1 MAIDTLLEIK
11 EHRRQAL
18 SLLCTFV
25 RFQPPHLHQVVRTS
39 LIDHLLQ
46 CLMIDTSTTVVS
58 LALLSLVMFLP
69 HIPSS
74 LVPYLP
80 RLFVVYSRLLCWD
93 RYYGPCGDGT
103 GPAREAAAPEGGEGD
118 ATGGDDDDDDDNDDD
133 DGDDDEYD
141 DDENLDGDNDRAAA
155 SASAA
160 AAPSASWAYTDSRW
174 DKLQSSFNVAD
185 ATIRDLTPYYSFLYG
200 LYPENFMGFIRK
212 PNRYLR
218 NARFPGL
225 DRLDLDQ
232 DVIRQRTERYRRV
245 HLLHPNFYNTTVENE
260 LSDLS
265 RFMQCEPSDI
275 VAQCMELCVS
285 TAPPPLIPRAEV
297 PTSQPLA
304 SKAHVA
310 TEDIPAG
317 PQLLGKGAADEGDE
331 DDDEND
337 DDDDDKDDDN
347 DNDDE
352 DEDEDEDATAKRKKK
367 TTTTTTTTVKEKS
380 SPGDKA
386 SAEAG
391 TIDSQAVDVATGR
404 PFGLRKESQHG
415 ISRAS
420 NEMMTTA
427 TTTTTPAAEDSPTLP
442 STVVPPPRDGHV
454 REMLQAHGLLR
465 SLFQAPQAEPT
476 PATVYDTP
484 PTTMTTGDAPA
495 VIARLGAYLNSLANM
510 PDRAPTI
517 RPGST
522 DVPKDMALLQREV
535 LLLRNDLNFE
545 RFLKEQHLSHIGQL
559 QRKHIHEATAESDTQ
574 NLIRTN
580 RALKFRAEEAR
591 RAYSS
596 LQKET
601 MAGRNHSKK
610 WENELNGRTRSLRE
624 QQKRWETEEQRL
636 RQELHLT
643 QDAAKR
649 LRGLLMDSEARELGA
664 RQKLEALQSTVDE
677 LERLRD
683 EVDTLDRRLRA
694 YERREEEFEHAR
706 RNEEMAFTQLE
717 TARLR
722 LQARDAERE
731 RLQKAYEDRIV
742 ELESRLRDAETAT
755 PNQTP
760 QALQAMIDSALASS
774 RSRFDN
780 LRKVY
785 NRLLTRY
792 GELEIAYMDLQ
803 AATELD
809 GSMALSAAAAA
820 AAAAA
825 ASPRKLG
832 LCRSPGE
839 LDPFGDDGQ
848 TVVEP
853 SGSGSGSG
861 GRRGDVGSGSGSG
874 SDALVNGYDDYAG
887 RSMMMRQP
895 PPGTASYSLPSRPG
909 QSDHLHGH
917 MAIDMHD
924 PGMRAVS
931 PDTVIPS
938 NKKHSSDGTTVSGG
952 SVRSGSRS
960 DSGATAEEPKKTKI
974 KPNSGVRV
982 YGRGESFYLSF
993 LSFSFS
999 SVIERRLLRRHTV
1012 SFHGMTLGL
1021 AAIISIRS
1029 VSILRHPSDH
1039 R

>member
-25 RFQPPHLHQVVRTS
+25 RFQPPHLHQVVHTS

-93 RYYGPCGDGT
+93 RYYGPRGDGT
-103 GPAREAAAPEGGEGD
+103 GPARESAASEGGEDDETGD
-118 ATGGDDDDDDDNDDD
+118 DDD
-133 DGDDDEYD
+133 DGDDEFD
-141 DDENLDGDNDRAAA
+141 DDENLDENDGRGKAA
-155 SASAA
+155 AA
-160 AAPSASWAYTDSRW
+160 AAPNACWAYTDSRW

-265 RFMQCEPSDI
+265 RFVQCEPSDI

-285 TAPPPLIPRAEV
+285 TAPPPLMPRAEV
-297 PTSQPLA
+297 PTSQPLV
-304 SKAHVA
+304 SKAHVV

-317 PQLLGKGAADEGDE
+317 PQLSGKGACDEGGDEEDDE
-331 DDDEND
+331 DDDDEGD
-337 DDDDDKDDDN
+337 DDDDD
-347 DNDDE
+347 
-352 DEDEDEDATAKRKKK
+352 DEDEDEDATTKKKKKKK
-367 TTTTTTTTVKEKS
+367 TTTTTTSTVKEKS
-380 SPGDKA
+380 SAGDKV

-391 TIDSQAVDVATGR
+391 TNDSQAVNVATGK
-404 PFGLRKESQHG
+404 PFGLLKESQHG

-420 NEMMTTA
+420 NEMMMMTTTTTTA
-427 TTTTTPAAEDSPTLP
+427 TTTTNTTTTPTKTTTRTTPASAAEDSPTLP

-465 SLFQAPQAEPT
+465 SLFQASQVEPAST
-476 PATVYDTP
+476 AVYDTP
-484 PTTMTTGDAPA
+484 PMTMTSADAAA

-510 PDRAPTI
+510 PDRAPAI

-545 RFLKEQHLSHIGQL
+545 RFLKQQHLSHIGQL

-601 MAGRNHSKK
+601 TAGRNHSKK

-624 QQKRWETEEQRL
+624 QQKRWEMEEQRL

-643 QDAAKR
+643 QDAAER

-731 RLQKAYEDRIV
+731 RLQKVYEDRIV

-809 GSMALSAAAAA
+809 GSMAVSAAAAA
-820 AAAAA
+820 AT
-825 ASPRKLG
+825 SPRRLG
-832 LCRSPGE
+832 LSRSPGE

-853 SGSGSGSG
+853 SASGSGSG
-861 GRRGDVGSGSGSG
+861 GRRGDVGSGSGSE
-874 SDALVNGYDDYAG
+874 ALVNGYDDYRG

-909 QSDHLHGH
+909 QFDHLHGH

-960 DSGATAEEPKKTKI
+960 DSGATVEEPKKTKI

-982 YGRGESFYLSF
+982 YGRGEFLSSLLSF
-993 LSFSFS
+993 FLLLS
-999 SVIERRLLRRHTV
+999 RLT
-1012 SFHGMTLGL
+1012 
-1021 AAIISIRS
+1021 
-1029 VSILRHPSDH
+1029 
-1039 R
+1039 